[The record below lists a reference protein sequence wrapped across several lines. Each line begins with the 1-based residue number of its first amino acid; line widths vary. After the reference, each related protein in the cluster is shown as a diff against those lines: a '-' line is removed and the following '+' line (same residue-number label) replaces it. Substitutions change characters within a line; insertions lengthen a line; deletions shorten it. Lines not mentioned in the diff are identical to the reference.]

1 MEEVL
6 ELCAEPYQP
15 EYPIICKEQIL
26 SQSAFRL
33 PRPTPTSGLLEA
45 NNTKAQSDIMSTSFY
60 DILLVGVRLGAYEQL
75 QGQGVTIA
83 FLDFGF
89 AAHPDLAGRIKLY
102 VDASTSDIRELEKVE
117 ESGILSWHGMM
128 TSVMAC
134 GDGIVDGYYKGM
146 ASAAQLVLIR
156 VSDTKGRIREQGIE
170 RGLRWLRLNAQRY
183 NIKIVNISLG
193 GDKRRDTPKN
203 PVDGLVDSLTA
214 QGILV
219 VCASGNSGQPW
230 LLPPASAESA
240 LTVGGLDD
248 KNTLDRTMSELWHS
262 NYGQTQLGV
271 WKPEVVAPSIWLAA
285 PVLPES
291 GVAQEAAILQKL
303 LSTSP
308 EELPALLATMEPLP
322 YTKLPPDIAML
333 PVAAAFEVLR
343 QAWLGQKLITPH
355 YQHVDG
361 TSFAAPIVSSV
372 AAQMLEANPGL
383 RPAGLKDLIM
393 RTAHYLPNIS
403 PDQQGHG
410 VINPKGAVEAAL
422 ATTTQ
427 TYTQPQS
434 V

>member
-1 MEEVL
+1 MS
-6 ELCAEPYQP
+6 QP
-15 EYPIICKEQIL
+15 
-26 SQSAFRL
+26 AFGF
-33 PRPTPTSGLLEA
+33 PRPMATPGLHGLLEEYNSESHSDSTPTS
-45 NNTKAQSDIMSTSFY
+45 FY
-60 DILLVGVRLGAYEQL
+60 GILPVGVRLGASDQFT
-75 QGQGVTIA
+75 GQGVTMA
-83 FLDFGF
+83 FLDSGF

-117 ESGILSWHGMM
+117 QSGILSWHGMM

-134 GDGIVDGYYKGM
+134 GDGSLADGYYKGM
-146 ASAAQLVLIR
+146 ASAAQVVLIR

-183 NIKIVNISLG
+183 GIKIVNISLG

-230 LLPPASAESA
+230 LVPPASAESA

-248 KNTLDRTMSELWHS
+248 KNTIDRTMSELWHS

-303 LSTSP
+303 LNASP
-308 EELPALLATMEPLP
+308 EELPALLETMEPLP
-322 YTKLPPDIAML
+322 YTKLPPDIATL
-333 PVAAAFEVLR
+333 PIAAAFELLR
-343 QAWLGQKLITPH
+343 QAWLSQKLITPH

-383 RPAGLKDLIM
+383 HPAGLKDLIM
-393 RTAHYLPNIS
+393 RTAHYLPNVS

-410 VINPKGAVEAAL
+410 VINPQSAVAAAL

-427 TYTQPQS
+427 TYTQPVS

>member
-1 MEEVL
+1 M
-6 ELCAEPYQP
+6 
-15 EYPIICKEQIL
+15 
-26 SQSAFRL
+26 SHSAFGL
-33 PRPTPTSGLLEA
+33 PHPTLTPGLSESPSDATPTS
-45 NNTKAQSDIMSTSFY
+45 FY
-60 DILLVGVRLGAYEQL
+60 GILPVGVRLGASDHFR
-75 QGQGVTIA
+75 GQGVTIA
-83 FLDFGF
+83 FLDSGF
-89 AAHPDLAGRIKLY
+89 AAHPDLDGRIKLY
-102 VDASTSDIRELEKVE
+102 VDASTADTRELEAVE
-117 ESGILSWHGMM
+117 QNGILSWHGMM

-134 GDGIVDGYYKGM
+134 GDGSLADGYYKGI

-156 VSDTKGRIREQGIE
+156 VSDLKGRIREQGIE

-183 NIKIVNISLG
+183 GIKIVNISLG

-230 LLPPASAESA
+230 LVPPASAESA

-248 KNTLDRTMSELWHS
+248 KNTIDRTMSELWHS
-262 NYGQTQLGV
+262 NYGQTHLGV

-285 PVLPES
+285 PVLPQS

-303 LSTSP
+303 LNASP
-308 EELPALLATMEPLP
+308 EELPALLATMGPLP
-322 YTKLPPDIAML
+322 YTRLPPDLATL
-333 PVAAAFEVLR
+333 PITAAYELLR

-393 RTAHYLPNIS
+393 RTAHYLPNVS

-422 ATTTQ
+422 ATITQ
-427 TYTQPQS
+427 TYTQPVS

>member
-1 MEEVL
+1 M
-6 ELCAEPYQP
+6 AIP
-15 EYPIICKEQIL
+15 
-26 SQSAFRL
+26 
-33 PRPTPTSGLLEA
+33 GLLEA
-45 NNTKAQSDIMSTSFY
+45 SNTEAQSDIMSTSFY
-60 DILLVGVRLGAYEQL
+60 DILPVGVRLGAYEQL
-75 QGQGVTIA
+75 QGQGVTMA
-83 FLDFGF
+83 FLDSGF

-102 VDASTSDIRELEKVE
+102 VDASTANIRELESVE
-117 ESGILSWHGMM
+117 QSGVLSWHGMM

-134 GDGIVDGYYKGM
+134 GDGSLADGYYKGM
-146 ASAAQLVLIR
+146 ASAAQVVLIR

-183 NIKIVNISLG
+183 GIKIVNISLG

-248 KNTLDRTMSELWHS
+248 KNTIDRTMSELWHS

-303 LSTSP
+303 LSASP
-308 EELPALLATMEPLP
+308 EELPALLETMEPLP
-322 YTKLPPDIAML
+322 YTKLPLDIATL
-333 PVAAAFEVLR
+333 PIAAAYELLR
-343 QAWLGQKLITPH
+343 QAWLSQKLITPH

-393 RTAHYLPNIS
+393 RTAHYLPNVS

-427 TYTQPQS
+427 TYTQPVS